1 MREELLNAY
10 MMISITKMKTV
21 KSGFYFEK
29 REKNGRMQACIIDLE
44 YVMHGSY
51 NWSRNAMSNNE
62 TLATALDKDFV

>member
-1 MREELLNAY
+1 MLNAY

-21 KSGFYFEK
+21 KNGFYFEK
-29 REKNGRMQACIIDLE
+29 GEKNGRMQACIIDLE

>member
-1 MREELLNAY
+1 MLNAY
-10 MMISITKMKTV
+10 MMISITEMKTV

-29 REKNGRMQACIIDLE
+29 GEKNGRMQACIIDLE

-51 NWSRNAMSNNE
+51 NWNRNAMSNNE

>member
-29 REKNGRMQACIIDLE
+29 GEKNGRMQACIIDLE

>member
-1 MREELLNAY
+1 MLNTY

-29 REKNGRMQACIIDLE
+29 GEKNGRMQACIIDLE